1 MKRNAD
7 NLYLLLRRYPLMPSL
22 ALWRSIEADV
32 FSECDMQ
39 EPVLD
44 LGCGNGFFAEI
55 ALNKQVQS
63 GCDRDLSQVRQ
74 ARLSK
79 IYRNNVVADAKNLPY
94 KDQSFATIISNCVL
108 EHIHDLERAL
118 GEAFRVLIP
127 GGKLIFTVPTEKFNE
142 WFYLSWLLDKLG
154 LHRLAQKQT
163 ERYNR
168 HQFHIHIYT
177 VQKWSQLLA
186 QAGFHMEEHLYY
198 ASQAFLFLFSA
209 FDDISHILGNVV
221 RRKADSS
228 EARASQM
235 TAPLTDSGVADL
247 AARSLRPLLYP
258 LYIKGKSIAA
268 EGAGVLIQ
276 ARKCMPPT

>member
-1 MKRNAD
+1 
-7 NLYLLLRRYPLMPSL
+7 MPSL
-22 ALWRSIEADV
+22 ALWRSVEADV
-32 FSECDMQ
+32 FSELDLQ
-39 EPVLD
+39 APVLD

-63 GCDRDLSQVRQ
+63 GCDRDLSQVCQ
-74 ARLSK
+74 ARRSN
-79 IYRNNVVADAKNLPY
+79 IYRNNVVADANNLPY

-108 EHIHDLERAL
+108 EHVHDLEQAL

-127 GGKLIFTVPTEKFNE
+127 GGKLVFTVPTEKFNE
-142 WFYLSWLLDKLG
+142 WFYLSRLLHKLS

-163 ERYNR
+163 SRYNR
-168 HQFHIHIYT
+168 DQFHNHIYT

-186 QAGFHMEEHLYY
+186 QAGFRMEEHRYY
-198 ASQAFLFLFSA
+198 ASQGFLFIFSA
-209 FDDISHILGNVV
+209 FDDLSHIFGNVV

-235 TAPLTDSGVADL
+235 TAPLTDSRFADL
-247 AARSLRPLLYP
+247 TARFLRPLLYP
-258 LYIKGKSIAA
+258 FYIRGKSVDE

-276 ARKCMPPT
+276 ARKCTPPS